1 MFWVIKT
8 VSIYLFSMP
17 VSLDQWRGDTLS
29 FSKISIFC
37 LIVSLPYGCIFCRLP
52 FLIISLILN
61 RIMFF
66 YFKECWNNRLTIRVY
81 LFTTVYLLI
90 ISNVLGYLAVALRI
104 ISLKDD
110 IEINPSHNSALNH
123 MSSEFKLHISTYVY
137 KSFPS
142 MSIHFCPYYLLL
154 RKYGNTWIQSCQR
167 RSPIEQ

>member
-37 LIVSLPYGCIFCRLP
+37 LIVSLPYGCTFCRLP

-66 YFKECWNNRLTIRVY
+66 YFKECWNNRLTIRIY

-167 RSPIEQ
+167 RSPI